1 MLKKSKKW
9 QSRLSA
15 AVMAAIMTITMSPIT
30 ASAADGQDSQDSGTG
45 SEPVVLA
52 DDTGASGIE
61 LSKSAVLGDD
71 GTYTINLEA
80 YATGTIVTSVREKP
94 TDVVLVLDVSG
105 SMADDFTYVTGW
117 QYVEDLETKIKDCP
131 DETLYHKC
139 ADGTYSTVT
148 WTEIGNETFG
158 TGTFRYVCDH
168 CKATRKWSTP
178 FGKDLGD
185 SKNDPWNLYRY
196 TQTTETQ
203 PCIDALQE
211 AANMFIDSVAE
222 KNASIE
228 DEASQHRVSIVKFAS
243 ENVNSNIG
251 NDTYDSGWYGQYNYT
266 QTVAGL
272 TTVNASTAETLKG
285 DISSLTPGGATAAD
299 KGLELAEN
307 VLADSS
313 DRAKIVIL
321 FTDGEPTYGS
331 DFQDSVASDAVSTA
345 KDLKDGGTT
354 IYTIGTMSGADS
366 SDTSSDMNRYMNAV
380 SSNYPDATVT
390 NRNSFTVNLGNGGD
404 NGYYKAVINSAEL
417 ENIFEEISES
427 IGTETVDLD
436 ASSITKDILGDGFV
450 LPANY
455 DLANITVESVRYE
468 GRDRDGNRQ
477 FSSTGTALDRAGLSV
492 TNGVISYTGFD
503 YAGNCLIDGENQ
515 GSDFTPAAQG
525 AKLSITI
532 KGVEATDSAIT
543 NGLVNTNNINSGIYE
558 NAQAE
563 TPAARFLQPKTQ
575 LSSKAYV
582 VDYAKEISTADLP
595 NNVTNLS
602 VNGMKKFTSAVI
614 ALNKGEN
621 GLTYGSATAES
632 YTPETM
638 NWNGFDTYYAF
649 GQWKTV
655 PEGVTTGNNTWTKVN
670 VIPANNVYYE
680 DDFITNESG
689 TVGIEY
695 TGKWS
700 TVTDGSQSSGTNTET
715 PNTDI
720 HGGWQNGSLADD
732 GKYSDGTAHML
743 EAGATATFTFTGKGV
758 DVYSRTNMRTGVV
771 LAELYKGEG
780 TDNTMNMS
788 KFLLVD
794 NYAQSGE
801 TEGYYQIPT
810 VSFTDLEYGTYTVKL
825 MVGTAGTG
833 ENARNTYYLD
843 GIRVYNPLAETT
855 GDLEADQTVSEA
867 YDNEAGAFFTG
878 VRDLLLTTDDLGNL
892 DADAKIEGVVFLD
905 QNSEGTSSGNTSV
918 VGDYYEYGPKN
929 EVYLAP
935 GQSVA
940 FATYNTGTFS
950 IGLKAPAGGT
960 RVAVVNG
967 SLDDDKLV
975 GYNINAASDLYYKIT
990 PYTET
995 SADGS
1000 QINYFYIKNDGQKLL
1015 SITKIKT
1022 TGEVDFASVSLDDVI
1037 SHANTF
1043 AALPVV
1049 DYTDEIVDGDE
1060 SEAIEPSNPS
1070 DSEAGDVVIDNP
1082 DETPD
1087 QGNTPVQNNPIATWV
1102 NKLISGIMNLFG
1114 RW

>member
-9 QSRLSA
+9 KSRLSA
-15 AVMAAIMTITMSPIT
+15 GIMAAILTITMLPTT
-30 ASAADGQDSQDSGTG
+30 AFAADGQDSQDSGTG

-61 LSKSAVLGDD
+61 LSKSAVLEND

-80 YATGTIVTSVREKP
+80 YATGEIVTSVKEKP
-94 TDVVLVLDVSG
+94 TDIVLVLDVSG
-105 SMADDFTYVTGW
+105 SMKDDMTYVTGEDW
-117 QYVEDLETKIKDCP
+117 QFTDQKVRDMPTNVYHHCP
-131 DETLYHKC
+131 
-139 ADGTYSTVT
+139 DGTYSPVT
-148 WTEIGNETFG
+148 WSTENIIYAT
-158 TGTFRYVCDH
+158 RYRYQCQH
-168 CKATRKWSTP
+168 CMATRKW
-178 FGKDLGD
+178 DLDRLGIQNPTIPGEGND
-185 SKNDPWNLYRY
+185 DPWNLFEYKA
-196 TQTTETQ
+196 TTTTKSQLEV
-203 PCIDALQE
+203 LQE
-211 AANMFIDSVAE
+211 AANTFIDSVAT
-222 KNASIE
+222 KNSAIE
-228 DEASQHRVSIVKFAS
+228 TADEQHRISIVKFAS
-243 ENVNSNIG
+243 ESVGNSIG
-251 NDTYDSGWYGQYNYT
+251 NDFDRQGYNYT
-266 QTVAGL
+266 QTVADL
-272 TTVNASTAETLKG
+272 TTVNSSGATDLKNDVNSLQAS
-285 DISSLTPGGATAAD
+285 GATAAD
-299 KGLELAEN
+299 KGLELAQS
-307 VLADSS
+307 VLKDSS
-313 DRAKIVIL
+313 SERAKIVIM
-321 FTDGEPTYGS
+321 FTDGSPTYSNG
-331 DFQDSVASDAVSTA
+331 FENEVASAAVTNA
-345 KDLKDGGTT
+345 KALKDNGTI
-354 IYTIGTMSGADS
+354 IYTIGTMSDADP
-366 SDTSSDMNRYMNAV
+366 SDINAPDNKYMNAV
-380 SSNYPDATVT
+380 SSNYPKATVT
-390 NRNSFTVNLGNGGD
+390 DSHDFDVSFGEGGN
-404 NGYYKAVINSAEL
+404 NGYYKAVSNSADL
-417 ENIFEEISES
+417 NDIFEEISES
-427 IGTETVDLD
+427 IGTTTVTLN
-436 ASSITKDILGDGFV
+436 ANAVTKDILADGFS
-450 LPANY
+450 LPQNFSN
-455 DLANITVESVRYE
+455 DNVKVSTVDYS
-468 GRDRDGNRQ
+468 GRDDHGNRVFATTSTPLDKTGIG
-477 FSSTGTALDRAGLSV
+477 FSGNTIT
-492 TNGVISYTGFD
+492 YTGFD
-503 YAGNCLIDGENQ
+503 FAENCLIDGSEIV
-515 GSDFTPAAQG
+515 DEFTPALQG
-525 AKLSITI
+525 KKLVITI
-532 KGVEATDSAIT
+532 EGIEATDSAIT

-602 VNGMKKFTSAVI
+602 VNGMKKFTLAVT

-700 TVTDGSQSSGTNTET
+700 IVTDGSQNSGTNTET

-732 GKYSDGTAHML
+732 RKYSDGTAHML

-833 ENARNTYYLD
+833 ENARSTYYLD

-867 YDNEAGAFFTG
+867 YDSEAGAFFTG
-878 VRDLLLTTDDLGNL
+878 VRDLLLTSDDLGNL

-950 IGLKAPAGGT
+950 IGLKAPAGAT
-960 RVAVVNG
+960 HVAVVNG

-975 GYNINAASDLYYKIT
+975 GHDINAASDLYYKIT
-990 PYTET
+990 PYTEI
-995 SADGS
+995 SEDGSS
-1000 QINYFYIKNDGQKLL
+1000 QINYFYIKNDGQNLL

-1022 TGEVDFASVSLDDVI
+1022 TGEVDFAPVSLEDVI

-1049 DYTDEIVDGDE
+1049 DYTDEIVDDDQ

-1102 NKLISGIMNLFG
+1102 NKLINGIVNLFG